1 MKALW
6 TGIRIWLFIIAP
18 FTLLAQNTAVQ
29 GTVKD
34 ATSGEKM
41 PGVIVLIDNA
51 AGAVTDADGKF
62 NMEAKAGQH
71 ALEFRMVG
79 YASLKQSIAAKGA
92 PISLNIKLKSTTGE
106 LETVVVSAS
115 RFEQRI
121 EETTVSM
128 EVLKPA
134 LIQRNNTTNME
145 TAIDQVP
152 GVNVMDG
159 NVSIRGGSGF
169 SYGAGSRVLLLVDD
183 LPMLTADA
191 GDVKWSFLP
200 TENIEQVEIIKGASS
215 ALFGSSALNGVI
227 NMRTAQPT
235 SEPRSSVHF
244 FSGVYDTPKRPEL
257 RWWKNANPIYS
268 GTSFSDCR
276 RIGQLDLVTGGNAF
290 LDQGYRQGEQ
300 EQRVRVNINTNY
312 HFKQIEGLS
321 AGINASTSKS
331 RGGNFLIW
339 LNDSSGA
346 YKPLGGIDTPSTTL
360 SNYITTRTSI
370 DPHVTYMAKNGSTQ
384 KLRGRFFRANNENDS
399 KQQSIADLYYGE
411 YSFSQKFKNN
421 LSLSTGLGTMTSIVG
436 SELYGDH
443 RGTNYFAFVQM
454 EKKFFN
460 KLIVSGGLRGEY
472 YSVDSTKT
480 QEHVYLLTRLLK
492 DSTTLIKNSAVKPV
506 ARLGLN
512 YQVMKATFLRASY
525 GEGYRFPTI
534 AEKYVK
540 TNAGAIYIYPNDSV
554 KPETGWSSEL
564 GIRQGF
570 KVSSFT
576 GYVDI
581 SGFWTEYHDMM
592 EFTFGTWD
600 TSQTAPLG
608 GLGFKSKNVSDA
620 VIRGIDASI
629 VGNGMIGP
637 VEISIMAGYTYLE
650 PLMKN
655 FNPTV
660 DTLMNSA
667 NYNVLKYRY
676 RHVAKADLQLTYKK
690 VSIGGSYRYNS
701 RMENIDRVFEVVIP
715 GVQSYRAAQPP
726 GDGVF
731 DARIAFLPKDKISV
745 SFIAKNVANREYM
758 GRPADLQAMRSF
770 VLQGDFKF

>member
-1 MKALW
+1 M
-6 TGIRIWLFIIAP
+6 
-18 FTLLAQNTAVQ
+18 
-29 GTVKD
+29 KD
-34 ATSGEKM
+34 AATGEKM
-41 PGVIVLIDNA
+41 PGVNILLDNA
-51 AGAVTDADGKF
+51 AASVTDTDGKF
-62 NMEAKAGQH
+62 AMEAKEGAH
-71 ALEFRMVG
+71 TLEFRMVG
-79 YASLKQSIAAKGA
+79 YAVVKQSINVGGE
-92 PISLNIKLKSTTGE
+92 PVKLTVKLQSSSGQ

-115 RFEQRI
+115 RFEQRV
-121 EETTVSM
+121 EETTISM
-128 EVLKPA
+128 AVLKPA
-134 LIQRNNTTNME
+134 MIQRNNTTNME

-200 TENIEQVEIIKGASS
+200 TENIEQVEVIKGASS

-227 NMRTAQPT
+227 NMRTAQPK
-235 SEPRSSVHF
+235 SEPSSSIHF
-244 FSGVYDTPKRPEL
+244 FSGMYDTPQRPEL
-257 RWWKNANPIYS
+257 KWWKNANPVYS

-300 EQRVRVNINTNY
+300 EQRVRLNINTNY
-312 HFKQIEGLS
+312 HFKKIEGLS
-321 AGINASTSKS
+321 AGINTSTCKT

-339 LNDSSGA
+339 LNDSAGA
-346 YKPLGGIDTPSTTL
+346 YQPLGGLDTPSTTL
-360 SNYITTRTSI
+360 SNYITTRTSF

-384 KLRGRFFRANNENDS
+384 KLRGRFFRSNNENDT
-399 KQQSIADLYYGE
+399 KQQAIADLYYGE
-411 YSFSQKFKNN
+411 YSYSQKFNHD
-421 LSLSTGLGTMTSIVG
+421 LSLSTGLGSMMSVVN

-443 RGTNYFAFVQM
+443 RGSNYFAFAQL
-454 EKKFFN
+454 EKKFFDR
-460 KLIVSGGLRGEY
+460 LIISGGLRGEY
-472 YSVDSTKT
+472 YRVDTTETK
-480 QEHVYLLTRLLK
+480 ENVLLLPRLLK
-492 DSTTLIKNSAVKPV
+492 DSTTLLKNSAVKPV
-506 ARLGLN
+506 ARIGIN
-512 YQVMKATFLRASY
+512 YQAMKATFLRASY

-540 TNAGAIYIYPNDSV
+540 TNAGAIYIYPNDSLR
-554 KPETGWSSEL
+554 PETGWNTEI

-570 KVSSFT
+570 KVAGFA
-576 GYVDI
+576 GYVDV
-581 SGFWTEYHDMM
+581 SGFWTEYHNMM

-600 TSQTAPLG
+600 TSETAPFG
-608 GLGFKSKNVSDA
+608 GLGFKSKNVNDA
-620 VIRGIDASI
+620 VIRGIDATL
-629 VGNGMIGP
+629 VGTGMIGP
-637 VEISIMAGYTYLE
+637 VEVSLMAGYTYLE

-655 FNPTV
+655 FNPAI

-690 VSIGGSYRYNS
+690 VSIGGSFRYNS

-715 GVQSYRAAQPP
+715 GVQSYRAAQPD

-731 DARIAFLPKDKISV
+731 DARIGFIPKDKINISL
-745 SFIAKNVANREYM
+745 IAKNVGNREYM
-758 GRPADLQAMRSF
+758 GRPADLQAPRSF
-770 VLQGDFKF
+770 VIQGDFRF